1 MKKYL
6 LTIIMA
12 LLLNGPAIAL
22 DIILPNPS
30 LQPNNVIEIQLQSL
44 QKNDEPI
51 PDSGIIQ
58 TWAFAHPNNRLITGP
73 IKRFTLMMKSE
84 NYKNMLYHR
93 DYKIEPVLK
102 TNDRSQFAVTIITS
116 DDQKM
121 AFKWELM
128 KVLTG
133 EFTGSWMTTSV
144 SPPLLSADAF

>member
-84 NYKNMLYHR
+84 NYKNMLHHR

>member
-1 MKKYL
+1 MKNL
-6 LTIIMA
+6 LITAFVGLM
-12 LLLNGPAIAL
+12 LNGPAFAL
-22 DIILPNPS
+22 NIISPNPN
-30 LQPNNVIEIQLQSL
+30 LQPKSVVKIQLQSL

-51 PDSGIIQ
+51 PDAGIIQ
-58 TWAFAHPNNRLITGP
+58 TWAFAHPNNRLMTGP

-84 NYKNMLYHR
+84 NYKKMLYHR
-93 DYKIEPVLK
+93 DYNIEPVLK
-102 TNDRSQFAVTIITS
+102 TNDRSQFAVSIITS

-133 EFTGSWMTTSV
+133 EFAGSWMTTSV